1 MSGALLGETWRL
13 GTAVVQIASVRIPCG
28 TFAGWM
34 GERHW
39 VKRFAAAARPGAYL
53 RVLEEGEAGSGD
65 RIEVLSRPAESV
77 TVSEAMRAY
86 YGDAEL
92 MRRLVAAPGLD
103 PQWKETA
110 ASVLA
115 RAVPAGTSGPART
128 GGRLTVPGVLPPGTP
143 VPADGALPPGAAAEL
158 GHRPFGFYVHVPFC
172 QRRCGYCDFNT
183 YTAAELGPGVSR
195 ETYPA
200 LAAAEIRLARRVL
213 GTAAGPVATVFF
225 GGGTPTLLPARQLGE
240 ILRVIEGEFGL
251 APGAEVTVE
260 ANPES
265 VDPASLAALRAAGF
279 TRISLGMQ
287 SAAPHVLAVLDRVHE
302 PGRPARCAQW
312 AREAGFEHVSLDLI
326 YGTPGETDAD
336 WRESL
341 EAALA
346 AGPDHISAYALI
358 VEEGTRLAARVRRG
372 EVGVPDDEAMAD
384 RYLAAD
390 ELLSARGLGWY
401 EVSNWASGPA
411 ARCAHNQLYWT
422 GGHWWGVGP
431 GAHSHVGGVRWWNV
445 KHPAAYAARLT
456 AGTSPG
462 LAREELT
469 GQERRLEEI
478 MLLTRLSSGCPVGM
492 LAPAGRAA
500 AATAVADGLAA
511 EEAYAAGRVVLT
523 TRGRLLADAVIRG
536 LTD

>member
-1 MSGALLGETWRL
+1 
-13 GTAVVQIASVRIPCG
+13 
-28 TFAGWM
+28 
-34 GERHW
+34 
-39 VKRFAAAARPGAYL
+39 
-53 RVLEEGEAGSGD
+53 
-65 RIEVLSRPAESV
+65 
-77 TVSEAMRAY
+77 
-86 YGDAEL
+86 
-92 MRRLVAAPGLD
+92 
-103 PQWKETA
+103 
-110 ASVLA
+110 
-115 RAVPAGTSGPART
+115 
-128 GGRLTVPGVLPPGTP
+128 VPGVLPPGTP
-143 VPADGALPPGAAAEL
+143 VPPDGALPSRAAAEL
-158 GHRPFGFYVHVPFC
+158 GQRPFGFYVHVPFC

-195 ETYPA
+195 DTYPA
-200 LAAAEIRLARRVL
+200 LAAAEVRLARRVL
-213 GTAAGPVATVFF
+213 GDTGGPVATVFF
-225 GGGTPTLLPARQLGE
+225 GGGTPTLLPADQLGE

-251 APGAEVTVE
+251 APGAEITVE

-265 VDPASLAALRAAGF
+265 VDEKSLAALRKAGF

-302 PGRPARCAQW
+302 PGRPARCAEW

-358 VEEGTRLAARVRRG
+358 VEEGTRLAAQVRRG
-372 EVGVPDDEAMAD
+372 EVAVPDDEAMAD

-390 ELLSARGLGWY
+390 ELLTARGLGWY
-401 EVSNWASGPA
+401 EVSNWAAAPE
-411 ARCAHNQLYWT
+411 ARCQHNLLYWT

-445 KHPAAYAARLT
+445 KHPAAYAARFT

-462 LAREELT
+462 LAREVLT
-469 GQERRLEEI
+469 GPERRLEEI
-478 MLLTRLSSGCPVGM
+478 MLLTRLDSGCPVGL
-492 LAPAGRAA
+492 LAPAGQGAARA
-500 AATAVADGLAA
+500 AVADGLA
-511 EEAYAAGRVVLT
+511 EQDAYAAGRVVLT

>member
-1 MSGALLGETWRL
+1 M
-13 GTAVVQIASVRIPCG
+13 VQIASVRVPCG

-34 GERHW
+34 GQRGW
-39 VKRFAAAARPGAYL
+39 VKRFASAARPGAYL
-53 RVLEEGEAGSGD
+53 RVLEEGVAGAGD
-65 RIEVLSRPAESV
+65 PIEVVSRPPDSV
-77 TVSEAMRAY
+77 TVAESLRAF

-92 MRRLVAAPGLD
+92 MRRLLDAPGLD
-103 PQWKETA
+103 PRWHEMM
-110 ASVLA
+110 ASELERA
-115 RAVPAGTSGPART
+115 RADAARADAAHAEPLPQEL
-128 GGRLTVPGVLPPGTP
+128 RKPCSEKPWADVPGVLPPGTP
-143 VPADGALPPGAAAEL
+143 VPADGALPPSAAARL
-158 GHRPFGFYVHVPFC
+158 GQRPFGFYVHVPFC

-200 LAAAEIRLARRVL
+200 LAAGEVRLARRVL
-213 GTAAGPVATVFF
+213 GDAAGPVATVFF
-225 GGGTPTLLPARQLGE
+225 GGGTPTLLPADQLAE

-251 APGAEVTVE
+251 APGAEITVE
-260 ANPES
+260 ANPET
-265 VDPASLAALRAAGF
+265 VDGNPWPPCGRRGSPGSRWACRARRRTCWPCWTGCTSRAG
-279 TRISLGMQ
+279 
-287 SAAPHVLAVLDRVHE
+287 
-302 PGRPARCAQW
+302 PARCAQW

-358 VEEGTRLAARVRRG
+358 VEEGTRLAAQVRRG
-372 EVGVPDDEAMAD
+372 EVAVPDDEAMAD

-390 ELLSARGLGWY
+390 ELLSAWGLGWY
-401 EVSNWASGPA
+401 EVSNWAAAPQ
-411 ARCAHNQLYWT
+411 ARCQHNLLYWT

-462 LAREELT
+462 LAREVLT
-469 GQERRLEEI
+469 GPERRLEEI
-478 MLLTRLSSGCPVGM
+478 MLLTRLDSGCPVG
-492 LAPAGRAA
+492 LLDPAGPGRRAHR
-500 AATAVADGLAA
+500 GGGR
-511 EEAYAAGRVVLT
+511 AG
-523 TRGRLLADAVIRG
+523 
-536 LTD
+536 

>member
-1 MSGALLGETWRL
+1 
-13 GTAVVQIASVRIPCG
+13 
-28 TFAGWM
+28 
-34 GERHW
+34 
-39 VKRFAAAARPGAYL
+39 
-53 RVLEEGEAGSGD
+53 
-65 RIEVLSRPAESV
+65 
-77 TVSEAMRAY
+77 
-86 YGDAEL
+86 
-92 MRRLVAAPGLD
+92 
-103 PQWKETA
+103 
-110 ASVLA
+110 
-115 RAVPAGTSGPART
+115 
-128 GGRLTVPGVLPPGTP
+128 VPGVLPPGTP
-143 VPADGALPPGAAAEL
+143 VPADGALPASATAEL
-158 GHRPFGFYVHVPFC
+158 GRRPFGIYVHVPFC

-183 YTAAELGPGVSR
+183 YTAAELGPGASR
-195 ETYPA
+195 DTYPG
-200 LAAAEIRLARRVL
+200 LADSEVRLARQVL
-213 GTAAGPVATVFF
+213 GPAAGPVATVFF
-225 GGGTPTLLPARQLGE
+225 GGGTPTLLPAAQLGE

-265 VDPASLAALRAAGF
+265 VNQASLAALREAGF

-302 PGRPARCAQW
+302 PGRPARCAAW

-326 YGTPGETDAD
+326 YGTPGETAAD

-372 EVGVPDDEAMAD
+372 EVGAPDDEAMAD

-390 ELLSARGLGWY
+390 ELLSGKGLGWY
-401 EVSNWASGPA
+401 EVSNWAAGPE
-411 ARCAHNQLYWT
+411 ARCSHNLLYWT

-462 LAREELT
+462 LAREVLT
-469 GQERRLEEI
+469 GPERRLEEI
-478 MLLTRLSSGCPVGM
+478 MLLTRLDSGCPVDV
-492 LAPAGRAA
+492 LAPAGRDA
-500 AATAVADGLAA
+500 AATAVADGLA
-511 EEAYAAGRVVLT
+511 EEGPYAAGRVVLT